1 MAATRHTKTERAQML
16 IVVQAGRW
24 VRCWLSRYHRRISE
38 EALDIRLQKVGL
50 RDAMRLIHITK
61 PSRTQ
66 HPQHTRPPRQET
78 ISLQQH
84 NCDNGKE
91 KKTSNK
97 CFTIWGR
104 PECILSCRHAATKP
118 SVYSHF
124 AGEQLIA
131 EMVIDTTHTQR
142 TRPTPQ

>member
-1 MAATRHTKTERAQML
+1 MYAQML

-24 VRCWLSRYHRRISE
+24 VRCWLSRYHGRISE

-97 CFTIWGR
+97 CFTKYQGR
-104 PECILSCRHAATKP
+104 TGVNGTEHQQRPAPPPATP
-118 SVYSHF
+118 V
-124 AGEQLIA
+124 
-131 EMVIDTTHTQR
+131 
-142 TRPTPQ
+142 